1 MICQVNDALKTL
13 NLKLDE
19 VAHIRSVLTRAQLD
33 GLPID
38 GNIRENV
45 ERGKVATKKT
55 MTIELFLLL
64 NHSLYICG

>member
-1 MICQVNDALKTL
+1 MIFQVNDALKTL

-19 VAHIRSVLTRAQLD
+19 VAHIRSVLTKAQLD

-45 ERGKVATKKT
+45 ERGKVITQVF
-55 MTIELFLLL
+55 MMIGLF
-64 NHSLYICG
+64 CT

>member
-45 ERGKVATKKT
+45 ERGKVVRQ
-55 MTIELFLLL
+55 IFRIIGLFLQMSMLVK
-64 NHSLYICG
+64 I

>member
-1 MICQVNDALKTL
+1 MKTL

-19 VAHIRSVLTRAQLD
+19 VAHIRSVLTKAQLD

-45 ERGKVATKKT
+45 ERGKVITEVF
-55 MTIELFLLL
+55 MIIGLFLHLL
-64 NHSLYICG
+64 KPIPVKV